1 MAARNEWSHIKSES
15 AKYLWFLGLQVL
27 EPRISLLLWTVSA
40 THSRRVVS
48 AAPGHL
54 RLVTLTTVA
63 LSSFRIHKASL
74 PLMYPFRPAWPCLL
88 GDMLSIL
95 RTVTLVW
102 YRQPDVYRAALET
115 NPSVR
120 KDPSFLM
127 SYCGLWTGPLT
138 YSHLTSLFR
147 WRK

>member
-27 EPRISLLLWTVSA
+27 EPRINLLLWTVSA
-40 THSRRVVS
+40 HTLTESGVCCPRPS
-48 AAPGHL
+48 QA
-54 RLVTLTTVA
+54 VTLTTVA
-63 LSSFRIHKASL
+63 LSSFRIHKAAL
-74 PLMYPFRPAWPCLL
+74 PLIYPFRPTWPCLL

-138 YSHLTSLFR
+138 YSHLISLFR